1 MTDVLFCHAE
11 ERSIYYTSGLL
22 NADRFFAIA
31 QNDSYF
37 YYSHICSVM
46 IEEKIYIKNKK
57 AYFEYHI
64 LDKYVAGI
72 KLLGTEIKSIR
83 EGKANINDA
92 FCTFINEQ
100 LYVRNLHIAEYSY
113 GSFYNHEAK
122 RDRVLLLN
130 KKELKK
136 LQTRGEEKGLTIVP
150 LALFISERG
159 FAKLEIGLAQGKKT
173 FDKRET
179 LKERDTKVEMDRA
192 MKR

>member
-1 MTDVLFCHAE
+1 MSEQL
-11 ERSIYYTSGLL
+11 
-22 NADRFFAIA
+22 
-31 QNDSYF
+31 
-37 YYSHICSVM
+37 
-46 IEEKIYIKNKK
+46 YIKNKK

-64 LDKYVAGI
+64 LDEYTAGI

-83 EGKANINDA
+83 EGKANLNDA
-92 FCTFINEQ
+92 FCTFINDQ
-100 LYVRNLHIAEYSY
+100 LYVRNLHISEYSH

-150 LALFISERG
+150 LAMFISERG
-159 FAKLEIGLAQGKKT
+159 FAKLKIALAQGKKT

-179 LKERDTKVEMDRA
+179 MKERDVKVEMDRA

>member
-1 MTDVLFCHAE
+1 MYRCW
-11 ERSIYYTSGLL
+11 LL
-22 NADRFFAIA
+22 SRA
-31 QNDSYF
+31 QNNL
-37 YYSHICSVM
+37 HICIVM
-46 IEEKIYIKNKK
+46 KQDIYIKNKK

-72 KLLGTEIKSIR
+72 QLLGTEIKSIR
-83 EGKANINDA
+83 EGKANVNDA
-92 FCTFINEQ
+92 FCTFIGNQ
-100 LYVRNLHIAEYSY
+100 LYIRNLHISEYSF

-136 LQTRGEEKGLTIVP
+136 LLTRGEEKGLTIIP

-159 FAKLEIGLAQGKKT
+159 FAKVEIGLAQGKKT

-179 LKERDTKVEMDRA
+179 MKERDTKIEMDRA

>member
-1 MTDVLFCHAE
+1 MAE
-11 ERSIYYTSGLL
+11 
-22 NADRFFAIA
+22 D
-31 QNDSYF
+31 
-37 YYSHICSVM
+37 
-46 IEEKIYIKNKK
+46 KIYIKNKK
-57 AYFEYHI
+57 AYFEYHV

-92 FCTFINEQ
+92 FCTFINNQ
-100 LYVRNLHIAEYSY
+100 LFVRNLHISEYSY

-136 LQTRGEEKGLTIVP
+136 LLTRGEEKGLTIIP

-173 FDKRET
+173 FDKRDT
-179 LKERDTKVEMDRA
+179 MKERDTKIEMDRA

>member
-1 MTDVLFCHAE
+1 MSQD
-11 ERSIYYTSGLL
+11 
-22 NADRFFAIA
+22 
-31 QNDSYF
+31 
-37 YYSHICSVM
+37 
-46 IEEKIYIKNKK
+46 IYIKNKK
-57 AYFEYHI
+57 AYFEYSI
-64 LDKYVAGI
+64 LDKYTAGV

-83 EGKANINDA
+83 EGKANLNDA
-92 FCTFINEQ
+92 FCTFIGNQ
-100 LYVRNLHIAEYSY
+100 LYVRNLHISEYSH

-150 LALFISERG
+150 LAMFINDRG

-179 LKERDTKVEMDRA
+179 MKERDIKVEMDRA

>member
-1 MTDVLFCHAE
+1 MSQD
-11 ERSIYYTSGLL
+11 
-22 NADRFFAIA
+22 
-31 QNDSYF
+31 
-37 YYSHICSVM
+37 
-46 IEEKIYIKNKK
+46 KIYIKNKK

-72 KLLGTEIKSIR
+72 QLLGTEIKSIR
-83 EGKANINDA
+83 QGKANINDA
-92 FCTFINEQ
+92 FCSFINGQ
-100 LYVRNLHIAEYSY
+100 LYVRNLHISEYSF

-136 LQTRGEEKGLTIVP
+136 LLTKGEERGFTIIP

-159 FAKLEIGLAQGKKT
+159 FAKLEIALAQGKKD

-179 LKERDTKVEMDRA
+179 MKERDSKRELDRV
-192 MKR
+192 MKS

>member
-1 MTDVLFCHAE
+1 MNQD
-11 ERSIYYTSGLL
+11 
-22 NADRFFAIA
+22 
-31 QNDSYF
+31 
-37 YYSHICSVM
+37 
-46 IEEKIYIKNKK
+46 IYIKNKK

-64 LDKYVAGI
+64 LDKYTAGI

-83 EGKANINDA
+83 DGKANINDA
-92 FCTFINEQ
+92 FCTFIDNQ
-100 LYVRNLHIAEYSY
+100 LFVRNLHIAEYSF

-122 RDRVLLLN
+122 RDRIVLVN

-136 LQTRGEEKGLTIVP
+136 LQTRGEEQGLTIVP
-150 LALFISERG
+150 LALFISDRG

-173 FDKRET
+173 FDKREM

>member
-1 MTDVLFCHAE
+1 MSENL
-11 ERSIYYTSGLL
+11 
-22 NADRFFAIA
+22 
-31 QNDSYF
+31 
-37 YYSHICSVM
+37 
-46 IEEKIYIKNKK
+46 YIKNKK
-57 AYFEYHI
+57 AWFEYSI
-64 LDKYVAGI
+64 LDKYTAGI

-83 EGKANINDA
+83 EGKANLNDA
-92 FCTFINEQ
+92 FCTFIDNQ
-100 LYVRNLHIAEYSY
+100 LYVRNLHISEYSH

-150 LALFISERG
+150 LAMFISDRG

-179 LKERDTKVEMDRA
+179 MKERDTKIEMDRA

>member
-1 MTDVLFCHAE
+1 MHLC
-11 ERSIYYTSGLL
+11 
-22 NADRFFAIA
+22 NAMA
-31 QNDSYF
+31 QEN
-37 YYSHICSVM
+37 
-46 IEEKIYIKNKK
+46 IYIKNKK

-64 LDKYVAGI
+64 LDKYTAGI

-83 EGKANINDA
+83 DGKANLNDA

-100 LYVRNLHIAEYSY
+100 LYVRNLHIAEYSF

-150 LALFISERG
+150 LALFISDRG
-159 FAKLEIGLAQGKKT
+159 FAKLEIALAQGKKT

-179 LKERDTKVEMDRA
+179 MKERDTKIELDRV